1 MLPTPPVLVITDRS
15 LARSSLDSVAS
26 AVFAGGGRWLS
37 LREKDL
43 PAAER
48 AELAGR
54 LVALAR
60 PHGAIVTVH
69 GDLDAVLAAG
79 AAGAHL
85 PSGSDPAAAR
95 RKLGRQALIG
105 VSAHSTAEAEAAAAR
120 GADYVTVSPIFMSAS
135 KPGYGPPLGTAA
147 LGALA
152 KRLAIPVIA
161 LGGISE
167 TTAADCMAAGAAGVA
182 VMGLVM
188 RAADPRAVTATLIA
202 ALAKEKSP

>member
-1 MLPTPPVLVITDRS
+1 MTLPAPPVLVITDRRQ
-15 LARSSLDSVAS
+15 ARSSLDTIAA
-26 AVFAGGGRWLS
+26 AVFAGGGRWLA

-43 PAAER
+43 LAAER
-48 AELAGR
+48 TELARR

-79 AAGAHL
+79 AHGVHL
-85 PSGSDPAAAR
+85 PSGGDPGAAR
-95 RKLGRQALIG
+95 KKLGRRALIG
-105 VSAHSTAEAEAAAAR
+105 VSAHSAAEAEAAAAR

-152 KRLAIPVIA
+152 KRLAIPVVA
-161 LGGISE
+161 LGGIGE
-167 TTAADCMAAGAAGVA
+167 TTAADCLAAGAKGVA

-188 RAADPRAVTATLIA
+188 RAADPRAITARLIA
-202 ALAKEKSP
+202 AAATAA

>member
-1 MLPTPPVLVITDRS
+1 MLPVPPLLVITDRS
-15 LARSSLDSVAS
+15 QARTSLETIAA

-48 AELAGR
+48 AALAQR
-54 LVALAR
+54 LVMLAR

-79 AAGAHL
+79 ADGIHL
-85 PSGSDPAAAR
+85 PSGADPAAAR
-95 RKLGRQALIG
+95 KKLGRHALIG
-105 VSAHSTAEAEAAAAR
+105 VSAHSSSEAEAATAR
-120 GADYVTVSPIFMSAS
+120 GADYVTVSPIYMSAS
-135 KPGYGPPLGTAA
+135 KPGYGPPLGTSA
-147 LGALA
+147 LSVLT

-161 LGGISE
+161 LGGIGE
-167 TTAADCMAAGAAGVA
+167 TTAAACMAAGAKGIA

-188 RAADPRAVTATLIA
+188 RAADPRAVTAALIA
-202 ALAKEKSP
+202 SATTAA

>member
-1 MLPTPPVLVITDRS
+1 MIPTPPVLVITDRS
-15 LARSSLDSVAS
+15 LARSSLETVAA
-26 AVFAGGGRWLS
+26 AVFAAGGRWLS

-43 PAAER
+43 PPAER
-48 AELAGR
+48 AALAQR
-54 LVALAR
+54 LVDLAR

-95 RKLGRQALIG
+95 KKLGRQALIG
-105 VSAHSTAEAEAAAAR
+105 VSAHSAAEAEAAAAR
-120 GADYVTVSPIFMSAS
+120 GADYVTVSPIYMSAS

-167 TTAADCMAAGAAGVA
+167 TTAADCIAAGAKGVA

-188 RAADPRAVTATLIA
+188 RAADPRAITARLIA
-202 ALAKEKSP
+202 SAATAG